1 MDNNDD
7 NLSSSGFDDETKARL
22 ARIKKRIEQSAEE
35 APVAATPA
43 ATPDTK
49 EQVGKNLAFWPE
61 DAAAVPT
68 ELTRVSL
75 FGLPSDRRGARASL
89 EDFKLPSR
97 SDITVHYTGKALSAQ
112 DETAYYAALRI
123 GRGIPMGQRIYLS
136 KADLLRENGL
146 ARSGQNW
153 KYLQARYERMSKS
166 NLTIDMVRQGERI
179 HMTTGLLKWG
189 FQVDGTGVYIRL
201 DPDSAPLFENL
212 AYQPWEVRLSLKT
225 DIAARLLTYVSGH
238 RQGKPHWILLDS
250 LREWLGFG
258 GRLRDFRG
266 PCEGALKELEEKG
279 VLVKEKSKID
289 DSATGIMASWVRTRT
304 ENTPLIEGE

>member
-1 MDNNDD
+1 MNNNSDN
-7 NLSSSGFDDETKARL
+7 SSNSGFDDETKARI
-22 ARIKKRIEQSAEE
+22 ARMTKRIAEPVE
-35 APVAATPA
+35 DVPVAPA
-43 ATPDTK
+43 PDSNEK
-49 EQVGKNLAFWPE
+49 VGVNLALWPE
-61 DAAAVPT
+61 DTAAVPT

-75 FGLPSDRRGARASL
+75 FGLPSDRRGARPAL

-97 SDITVHYTGKALSAQ
+97 SDITIHYSGKALSAK

-123 GRGIPMGQRIYLS
+123 GRGQPMGQRIYLN

-146 ARSGQNW
+146 TRNGQNW
-153 KYLQARYERMSKS
+153 TALAARYDRMSKS
-166 NLTIDMVRQGERI
+166 SLVIDFVRQGNRI

-189 FQVDGTGVYIRL
+189 YQADGQGVFIRL

-238 RQGKPHWILLDS
+238 KQGKPHWILLDS

-266 PCEGALKELEEKG
+266 GCETALEELEEKG
-279 VLVKEKSKID
+279 VLVQGKSKIEN
-289 DSATGIMASWVRTRT
+289 SANGLVASWVRTKT
-304 ENTPLIEGE
+304 ENPPLIENK